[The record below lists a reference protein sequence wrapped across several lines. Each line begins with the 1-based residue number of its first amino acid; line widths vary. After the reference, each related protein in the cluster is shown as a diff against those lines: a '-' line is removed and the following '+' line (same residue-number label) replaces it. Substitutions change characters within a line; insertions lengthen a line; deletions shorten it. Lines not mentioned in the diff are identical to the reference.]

1 MTLKDAQPVV
11 ATAPSR
17 AAVPPPATATS
28 VVAVAQAPRATRRR
42 VSSELDRSIL
52 SPFDRKKKTLRAVT
66 LLIGALVMLGLVVV
80 SAGPLLWLAK
90 AATSSTQD
98 TLTQPFALWPSGF
111 TWQNITDALVQ
122 VQFGKYLANT
132 AWVAL
137 GSWFFSILV
146 ATTGG
151 FGLSVL
157 RPAYAKVVYAGV
169 LATLFIPGIVSLVPL
184 YLTVLDVPLFGWN
197 LLNSFWAV
205 WLPAGASAVNLLL
218 VKQFFDGIPRD
229 IFEAAKIDGAGSFRL
244 FWSITLPLSKPILGV
259 VSLLSLVAAYKEF
272 LWPLLVLPDPNLQP
286 LSVALP
292 RLESTTELSVY
303 LAALFISVVIPVALF
318 LLFQKQFLRSA
329 GSAGAIKG

>member
-1 MTLKDAQPVV
+1 MT
-11 ATAPSR
+11 
-17 AAVPPPATATS
+17 ATATR
-28 VVAVAQAPRATRRR
+28 PTRRR
-42 VSSELDRSIL
+42 RPVADVDDGMDRSIL
-52 SPFDRKKKTLRAVT
+52 SSFDRKKGPVRIVT
-66 LLIGALVMLGLVVV
+66 ILIGALVLIGLIVV

-98 TLTQPFALWPSGF
+98 TLGAPFGLWPSGF
-111 TWQNITDALVQ
+111 TWQNLTDAFVR
-122 VQFGKYLANT
+122 VQFGTYLANT
-132 AWVAL
+132 AWVAI
-137 GSWFFSILV
+137 GSWIFSLFV

-157 RPAYAKVVYAGV
+157 RPKYARVVYAGV
-169 LATLFIPGIVSLVPL
+169 IATLFIPGIVSLVPL

-197 LLNSFWAV
+197 LLNTFWAV
-205 WLPAGASAVNLLL
+205 WLPAGASAVNVLL

-244 FWSITLPLSKPILGV
+244 FWSITLPLAKPILGV

-292 RLESTTELSVY
+292 RLEGTTELGVY
-303 LAALFISVVIPVALF
+303 LAALLISVLVPVALF
-318 LLFQKQFLRSA
+318 LIFQKQFLRSA